1 MINPD
6 DPQIGLVRR
15 GNLGEVRRFLPT
27 WSAPLRPDI
36 DHHRLP
42 AQSGE
47 PNRTAAAKARQHHI
61 WESGRDRSYLRI
73 RRRTVGNVGRL
84 LHCSKIGRRRRARC
98 SLARRRHGRT
108 RFGNRRRPTTTSKHH
123 REDHDD
129 CGCQPASAPRPKF
142 PTSADFLTS
151 GGPSRCRISDQ
162 CGFFDLGSQLEMS
175 NFRPVRT
182 FRPRR
187 SSVCDRAARSRHL
200 HPRGSRTSFAALA
213 GLVSPSPYE
222 GHKRATG
229 QAPQAGFRA

>member
-1 MINPD
+1 MINPN
-6 DPQIGLVRR
+6 DPQIGLVRH
-15 GNLGEVRRFLPT
+15 GHLGEVRRFLPT

-47 PNRTAAAKARQHHI
+47 PNRTAAAKARQDDI
-61 WESGRDRSYLRI
+61 GESGQDRSYLRI

-84 LHCSKIGRRRRARC
+84 LHCSKIGRRLRARC
-98 SLARRRHGRT
+98 SLGRRRHGRT
-108 RFGNRRRPTTTSKHH
+108 RFGNSRRPAAASKNH
-123 REDHDD
+123 REEHHDY
-129 CGCQPASAPRPKF
+129 GRQPASAPVPKF
-142 PTSADFLTS
+142 PTSADFSTA

-162 CGFFDLGSQLEMS
+162 CGPLDLGSPLSMS
-175 NFRPVRT
+175 NFPPVRI

-213 GLVSPSPYE
+213 GLVSPSPYA